1 MAKYKSNMRKNMRK
15 AAQARAEKSKGGG
28 TTLRLPDGYGDVKFF
43 KVNKPKVMLDI
54 IPYVVSDK
62 RHPDADAGAEVGTLW
77 PSRRYYVHRGVGAEE
92 NSYICPLKTFGKPCP
107 ICEYASARARQG
119 GDREEL
125 KALRPKARDLY
136 NVIDLDD
143 PDKKIQLFDM
153 SGFLFG
159 DTLTKELIDAS
170 DDEQCFAELKGGY
183 SLKLRFEK
191 KSFNRNEFWA
201 VDRIDFVERKKDY
214 KESIIEE
221 TVPLDDI
228 LVEPDYKTL
237 EKIFLMTEG
246 GADEDDEEEER
257 PAKRRARD
265 EEEEEQPKRKRP
277 SRDEEEEEDEEDSK
291 EPEEDE
297 DEEEEA
303 PKKPSKKRPAKE
315 EDEDEEEDE
324 EDSDEEEEE
333 EEQPKKR
340 GRRKKAEPE
349 EEEEPDEEDE
359 EEEEAPKSKKG
370 SCPYKHKF
378 GTDCDKYED
387 CDECKK
393 WGACNSA
400 KSK

>member
-265 EEEEEQPKRKRP
+265 EEEEEEQPKRKRP
-277 SRDEEEEEDEEDSK
+277 SRDEEEEDEEDSK

-324 EDSDEEEEE
+324 EDSDEEEE

>member
-257 PAKRRARD
+257 PVKHRARD
-265 EEEEEQPKRKRP
+265 EEEEEEQPKRKRP
-277 SRDEEEEEDEEDSK
+277 SRDEEEEDEEDSK

-324 EDSDEEEEE
+324 EDSDEEEE

>member
-257 PAKRRARD
+257 PAKRHARD
-265 EEEEEQPKRKRP
+265 EEEEEEEQPKRKRP
-277 SRDEEEEEDEEDSK
+277 SRDEEEEDEEDSK

-315 EDEDEEEDE
+315 EDEEEDE
-324 EDSDEEEEE
+324 EDSDEEEE

-359 EEEEAPKSKKG
+359 EEDEAPKSKKG

>member
-1 MAKYKSNMRKNMRK
+1 MAKYKSNMRKSMRR

-28 TTLRLPDGYGDVKFF
+28 TTLRLPDGFGDVKFF
-43 KVNKPKVMLDI
+43 KVNKPKVMLDV

-62 RHPDADAGAEVGTLW
+62 HHPDADAGAEVGTLW

-237 EKIFLMTEG
+237 EKIFLMAEG
-246 GADEDDEEEER
+246 GEDDEEEEER
-257 PAKRRARD
+257 PARRRSKD
-265 EEEEEQPKRKRP
+265 EEEEEPKRRRSSKDE
-277 SRDEEEEEDEEDSK
+277 DEEEEEDTESES
-291 EPEEDE
+291 
-297 DEEEEA
+297 EEEEEEEEEEKPA
-303 PKKPSKKRPAKE
+303 KKAKKRPAKE
-315 EDEDEEEDE
+315 EDEDEEEDSEDDSEPE
-324 EDSDEEEEE
+324 EDEEEEE
-333 EEQPKKR
+333 EKPKKR
-340 GRRKKAEPE
+340 GRRKKEPEPE
-349 EEEEPDEEDE
+349 EDEEDE
-359 EEEEAPKSKKG
+359 EEEESPKSKKG

>member
-265 EEEEEQPKRKRP
+265 EEEEEEQPKRKRP
-277 SRDEEEEEDEEDSK
+277 SRDEEEEDEEDSK

-303 PKKPSKKRPAKE
+303 PKKPSKKRPAKD

-324 EDSDEEEEE
+324 EDSDEEEE

>member
-265 EEEEEQPKRKRP
+265 EEEEEEQPKRKRP
-277 SRDEEEEEDEEDSK
+277 SRDEEEEDEEDSK

-303 PKKPSKKRPAKE
+303 PKKPSKKRPAK
-315 EDEDEEEDE
+315 DEDEEEDE
-324 EDSDEEEEE
+324 EDSDEEEE

>member
-1 MAKYKSNMRKNMRK
+1 MAKYKSNMRKSMRR

-43 KVNKPKVMLDI
+43 KVNKPKVMLDV

-62 RHPDADAGAEVGTLW
+62 RHPDAEAGAEVGTLW

-237 EKIFLMTEG
+237 EKIFLMAEG
-246 GADEDDEEEER
+246 GEDDEEEEER
-257 PAKRRARD
+257 PVRRRSKD
-265 EEEEEQPKRKRP
+265 EEEEEPKRRHSSK
-277 SRDEEEEEDEEDSK
+277 DEEEEEEDSEPEPEDEEEEEEKPAKKAKKRPAKEEDEEDEEDSEDDS

-297 DEEEEA
+297 DEEEE
-303 PKKPSKKRPAKE
+303 
-315 EDEDEEEDE
+315 EEEK
-324 EDSDEEEEE
+324 
-333 EEQPKKR
+333 PKKR
-340 GRRKKAEPE
+340 GRRKKEPEPE
-349 EEEEPDEEDE
+349 EDEEDE
-359 EEEEAPKSKKG
+359 EEEESPKSKKG

>member
-265 EEEEEQPKRKRP
+265 EEEEEEQPKRKRP
-277 SRDEEEEEDEEDSK
+277 SRDEEEEDEEDSK

-315 EDEDEEEDE
+315 EDEEEDE
-324 EDSDEEEEE
+324 EDSDEEEE

-359 EEEEAPKSKKG
+359 EEDEAPKSKKG

>member
-246 GADEDDEEEER
+246 GADEDEEEEER

-265 EEEEEQPKRKRP
+265 EEEEEEQPKRKRP
-277 SRDEEEEEDEEDSK
+277 SRDEEEEDEEDSK

-315 EDEDEEEDE
+315 EDEEEDE
-324 EDSDEEEEE
+324 EDSDEEEE

-349 EEEEPDEEDE
+349 EEEEPDEEDEEE

>member
-257 PAKRRARD
+257 PVKRRARD
-265 EEEEEQPKRKRP
+265 EEEEEEQPKRKRP
-277 SRDEEEEEDEEDSK
+277 SRDEEEEDEEDSK

-333 EEQPKKR
+333 EQPKKR
-340 GRRKKAEPE
+340 GRRKKAEP
-349 EEEEPDEEDE
+349 EEEPDEEDE

>member
-265 EEEEEQPKRKRP
+265 EEEEEEQPKRKRP
-277 SRDEEEEEDEEDSK
+277 SRDEEEEDEEDSK

-315 EDEDEEEDE
+315 EDEEEEEEDE
-324 EDSDEEEEE
+324 EDSDEEEE

>member
-183 SLKLRFEK
+183 TLKLRFEK

-265 EEEEEQPKRKRP
+265 EDEEEQPKRKRP
-277 SRDEEEEEDEEDSK
+277 SRDEEEEDEEDSK

>member
-125 KALRPKARDLY
+125 KALRPRARDLY

-183 SLKLRFEK
+183 TLKLRFEK

-265 EEEEEQPKRKRP
+265 EEEEEEQPKRKRP
-277 SRDEEEEEDEEDSK
+277 SRDEEEEDEEDSK
-291 EPEEDE
+291 ESEEDE

-315 EDEDEEEDE
+315 EDEEEDE
-324 EDSDEEEEE
+324 EDSDEEEE

>member
-265 EEEEEQPKRKRP
+265 EEEEEEQPKRKRP
-277 SRDEEEEEDEEDSK
+277 SREEEEEDEEDSK

>member
-265 EEEEEQPKRKRP
+265 EEEEEEQPKRKRP
-277 SRDEEEEEDEEDSK
+277 SRDEEEEDEEDSK

-315 EDEDEEEDE
+315 EDEEEDE
-324 EDSDEEEEE
+324 EDSDEEEE

-359 EEEEAPKSKKG
+359 EEEEASKSKKG

>member
-1 MAKYKSNMRKNMRK
+1 MAKYKSNMRKSMRR

-28 TTLRLPDGYGDVKFF
+28 TTLRLPDGFGDVKFF
-43 KVNKPKVMLDI
+43 KISKPKVMLDV

-62 RHPDADAGAEVGTLW
+62 RHPDAEAGAEVGTLW

-143 PDKKIQLFDM
+143 PDRKIQLFDM

-246 GADEDDEEEER
+246 GGDEDEEEEER

-265 EEEEEQPKRKRP
+265 E
-277 SRDEEEEEDEEDSK
+277 DEEEPKRRRPSKDEDEEDEEDS
-291 EPEEDE
+291 EPE
-297 DEEEEA
+297 DEEEEEEEKPA
-303 PKKPSKKRPAKE
+303 KKSKKRPAKE
-315 EDEDEEEDE
+315 EDEDEEEDSEDDSEPE
-324 EDSDEEEEE
+324 EEEDEEEEK
-333 EEQPKKR
+333 PKKR
-340 GRRKKAEPE
+340 GRRKKEPEPE
-349 EEEEPDEEDE
+349 EDEDEDE
-359 EEEEAPKSKKG
+359 EEESPKSKKG

>member
-1 MAKYKSNMRKNMRK
+1 MAKYKSNMRKSMRK

-28 TTLRLPDGYGDVKFF
+28 TTLRLPDGFGDVKFF

-54 IPYVVSDK
+54 IPYVVTDK

-143 PDKKIQLFDM
+143 PDKKIQIFDM

-214 KESIIEE
+214 KESIIDE

-228 LVEPDYKTL
+228 LVEPEYKTL
-237 EKIFLMTEG
+237 EKIFLMSEG
-246 GADEDDEEEER
+246 VDDEEEEER
-257 PAKRRARD
+257 PARRRDRD
-265 EEEEEQPKRKRP
+265 EDEEEEQPKRRRSSK
-277 SRDEEEEEDEEDSK
+277 DEEEEDEEDSK
-291 EPEEDE
+291 DEEQE
-297 DEEEEA
+297 EEEEEEA
-303 PKKPSKKRPAKE
+303 PKKPARNRRPAK
-315 EDEDEEEDE
+315 DEDEEEDE
-324 EDSDEEEEE
+324 E
-333 EEQPKKR
+333 
-340 GRRKKAEPE
+340 EPE
-349 EEEEPDEEDE
+349 EEEEEPEEKPKKRGRPRREEPEEEDEEDE
-359 EEEEAPKSKKG
+359 EPKSKKG

-378 GTDCDKYED
+378 GVDCDKYED

>member
-277 SRDEEEEEDEEDSK
+277 SREEEEEDEEDSK

-303 PKKPSKKRPAKE
+303 PKKPSKKRPAK
-315 EDEDEEEDE
+315 DEDEEEDE
-324 EDSDEEEEE
+324 EDEEDSDEEEE

-349 EEEEPDEEDE
+349 EEPDEEDEDE

>member
-125 KALRPKARDLY
+125 KVLRPKARDLY

-265 EEEEEQPKRKRP
+265 EEEEEEQPKRKRP
-277 SRDEEEEEDEEDSK
+277 SRDEEEEDEEDSK

-333 EEQPKKR
+333 EQPKKR

-349 EEEEPDEEDE
+349 EEEEPDEDE

>member
-125 KALRPKARDLY
+125 KALRPRARDLY

-201 VDRIDFVERKKDY
+201 VDRIDFVERQKDY

-246 GADEDDEEEER
+246 GADEDDEEEEER

-265 EEEEEQPKRKRP
+265 EEEEEEQPKRKRP
-277 SRDEEEEEDEEDSK
+277 SRDEEEEDEEDSK

-303 PKKPSKKRPAKE
+303 PKKPSKKRPAKDE
-315 EDEDEEEDE
+315 EDEDEDE
-324 EDSDEEEEE
+324 EDSDEEE

>member
-265 EEEEEQPKRKRP
+265 EEEEEEQPKCKRP
-277 SRDEEEEEDEEDSK
+277 SRDEEEEDEEDSK

-315 EDEDEEEDE
+315 EEEDEEEDE